1 MEVAVATRIKSEEIQ
16 ETLDQQGI
24 TNWMHCPENLEK
36 GRDAIRRTI
45 MFSDF
50 SVCFSVMSRIAI
62 LAEKINHHPEWFN
75 VYNKLDIVL
84 STHDVGGVSELDLL
98 MAKEIDTYVDSIVNG
113 E

>member
-1 MEVAVATRIKSEEIQ
+1 MATRIQSEEIP
-16 ETLDQQGI
+16 EVLNKQGI
-24 TNWMHCPENLEK
+24 INWNHCPENLER

-45 MFSDF
+45 VFSDF

-84 STHDVGGVSELDLL
+84 STHDVGGVSELDLY
-98 MAKEIDTYVDSIVNG
+98 MAKEIDTYVNGIVKG

>member
-1 MEVAVATRIKSEEIQ
+1 MATRIKSEEIP
-16 ETLDQQGI
+16 ESLDKQGI
-24 TNWMHCPENLEK
+24 VHWDHCPENLEK

-45 MFSDF
+45 VFPDF

-84 STHDVGGVSELDLL
+84 STHDVGGVSELDLY
-98 MAKEIDTYVDSIVNG
+98 MAKEIDTYVGSIVQSK
-113 E
+113 

>member
-1 MEVAVATRIKSEEIQ
+1 MATRIKSEEIQ
-16 ETLDQQGI
+16 KNLDIQGI
-24 TNWMHCPENLEK
+24 IDWKYCPENLKK

-45 MFSDF
+45 TFSDF

-84 STHDVGGVSELDLL
+84 STHDVGGLSELDLY
-98 MAKEIDTYVDSIVNG
+98 MAKEIDTYVDSIVKSQ
-113 E
+113 